1 MSLVEEIEELSNKN
15 EINTDKINNYKK
27 TFKIFLNNFIFLPIC
42 FLFIL
47 FIFYYILG
55 FIGFLFLHIFRGS
68 NQITLEPTKFQFV
81 NQFFLD

>member
-1 MSLVEEIEELSNKN
+1 M
-15 EINTDKINNYKK
+15 
-27 TFKIFLNNFIFLPIC
+27 F
-42 FLFIL
+42 FIL

-81 NQFFLD
+81 NQFFWINLFYNFSFCVCCYEDDDENDI